1 MIIHARGLVRR
12 DRIVNTWSL
21 SHISVDTSASIFGED
36 HQPIR
41 GFCPFQSS
49 KFKQDDW
56 NLEHGNFRNQ
66 GTLKISSLFMLQWCN
81 FYWEL
86 RCFFLTNLHFIS
98 AMQTASKN
106 LMETLSDIYE
116 KEWVGQDMLYVQV
129 LKTKNLG
136 WTRAVF
142 QLDVGCEKQFVW
154 QKKMFQAQNNEMLW
168 ADLAHKLSDQVVI
181 PLNTYQAQFPEM
193 RVSWHM
199 DHMWSPKMM

>member
-1 MIIHARGLVRR
+1 MIGSNSMAIL
-12 DRIVNTWSL
+12 
-21 SHISVDTSASIFGED
+21 
-36 HQPIR
+36 
-41 GFCPFQSS
+41 
-49 KFKQDDW
+49 
-56 NLEHGNFRNQ
+56 RNQ

-86 RCFFLTNLHFIS
+86 RCFFLTALHFIS

-154 QKKMFQAQNNEMLW
+154 RNKCFRLR
-168 ADLAHKLSDQVVI
+168 
-181 PLNTYQAQFPEM
+181 TM
-193 RVSWHM
+193 RCFGQTWHTSSQIKW
-199 DHMWSPKMM
+199 WSPSTPTRPSFQRCGWVGRLTLGSQPKNDVASMFNMADPWSSRLVP